1 MLPNIHNSHSG
12 NETDSSAALNFVLE
26 KLQELAGDLLPIDLI
41 ATLLDVD
48 ELALREAIGDRHSPV
63 SRAYHLGK
71 AQTIAAIRKQEIELA
86 KSGSPFAIEKTAD
99 YIIDQLSSENG

>member
-1 MLPNIHNSHSG
+1 MLQNIHNSHSG
-12 NETDSSAALNFVLE
+12 DETNGGQAVTFDIE

-48 ELALREAIGDRHSPV
+48 ELILREAIGDRHTSV

-86 KSGSPFAIEKTAD
+86 KSGSPFAIEKTAG
-99 YIIDQLSSENG
+99 YIIEQLTSENG